1 VRCEVRRADPRLRA
15 LVALLDADGAP
26 VAETWRLVAAAA
38 EASGQLRP
46 SYALVRRLALRH
58 RHLGRRK
65 AELRRVALDAAE
77 TLLAG
82 RVPNVH
88 YTARRLGEA
97 NRRVVI
103 AKEACV
109 SETREPSSPRGRRR
123 RGPPELEG
131 YAASG
136 SESYEPS

>member
-1 VRCEVRRADPRLRA
+1 VRRADPRLRA
-15 LVALLDADGAP
+15 LVTLLDADGAP

-46 SYALVRRLALRH
+46 SYALVRRLVLRH
-58 RHLGRRK
+58 RHLGRRR

-82 RVPNVH
+82 RVPNVY
-88 YTARRLGEA
+88 YTASRLREA
-97 NRRVVI
+97 NRRVAS

-109 SETREPSSPRGRRR
+109 SETQGPSSPRPRR